1 MTRTMQSPCLIL
13 ITKNM
18 SLTAPL
24 RESRLATTSP
34 GPEFRG
40 PHGCA
45 VGGAK
50 PGAEHL

>member
-1 MTRTMQSPCLIL
+1 MTPNI
-13 ITKNM
+13 ITNENM

-24 RESRLATTSP
+24 RESRLAITSP
-34 GPEFRG
+34 GPETRG
-40 PHGCA
+40 PRGYA